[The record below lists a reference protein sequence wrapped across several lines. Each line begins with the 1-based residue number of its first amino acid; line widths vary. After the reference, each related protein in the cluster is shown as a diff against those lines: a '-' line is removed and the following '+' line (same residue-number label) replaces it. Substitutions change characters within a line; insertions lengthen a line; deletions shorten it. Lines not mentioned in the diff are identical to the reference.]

1 MTGGR
6 TESTLILI
14 DGVSA
19 STGSQWNGLFYSPTL
34 DAVQEVQI
42 VRNSY
47 DAQFG
52 KSGGGVLQ
60 TNAAVFIIRVYREG
74 RIVRAESKYT
84 LCRTTFRAATVMERS
99 SQGLYYF
106 LAVLTEGQRSG

>member
-1 MTGGR
+1 MNGGR

-60 TNAAVFIIRVYREG
+60 TNAAVFIIRVYPGGAHRP
-74 RIVRAESKYT
+74 RRV
-84 LCRTTFRAATVMERS
+84 
-99 SQGLYYF
+99 
-106 LAVLTEGQRSG
+106 

>member
-1 MTGGR
+1 
-6 TESTLILI
+6 
-14 DGVSA
+14 
-19 STGSQWNGLFYSPTL
+19 
-34 DAVQEVQI
+34 VQI